1 MGTKI
6 AVVVLGEGEKRR
18 DRMEQVQRGMR
29 KLLGVMNML
38 ITLIAMMVSQ
48 AYTFIKM
55 YQIIY
60 FKYVQF
66 IVCQSYLNKAVHN
79 FIMTYCYGHK
89 NR

>member
-1 MGTKI
+1 
-6 AVVVLGEGEKRR
+6 
-18 DRMEQVQRGMR
+18 MR